1 MTRKLACVL
10 LLVLLT
16 AICVAPLAGAD
27 APADH
32 HAARKIVKKVLPAYP
47 ELARQLH
54 IKGAVKLLVTVEPNG
69 MVKSAKAL
77 GGNPEFVIA
86 AMDVIRKW
94 KFAPA
99 AQQTMETVEIRF
111 EPTE

>member
-10 LLVLLT
+10 LLLLLT
-16 AICVAPLAGAD
+16 VICVAPLAGAD

-32 HAARKIVKKVLPAYP
+32 HATRKIVKKVLPAYP

-77 GGNPEFVIA
+77 GGNPEFVMA

-94 KFAPA
+94 KFEPA
-99 AQQTMETVEIRF
+99 SQQTMETVEIRF